1 MTTHFPYFNK
11 KWRVKIF
18 PLCQIYKIVICPCV
32 LVSFFFWPLY
42 CISSFDIRLLVTP
55 VVSSNCWPLYCISSF
70 DIRLLVTPVVSSN
83 FWPLYCI
90 SSFDIRLLV
99 TPVVSS
105 NFWPLHCISSF
116 DIRLLVTPVVSSNF
130 WPLHCMYFFELR
142 RLITPSVSSTFSINI
157 VHRDMKRES
166 LNSDCQQLHRRQN
179 EQSPLTLTKLTA
191 CRYLPVF
198 NLTTPMWTMLKKYMI
213 NGKKK

>member
-18 PLCQIYKIVICPCV
+18 PLCQIYKIVICPGV

-42 CISSFDIRLLVTP
+42 
-55 VVSSNCWPLYCISSF
+55 
-70 DIRLLVTPVVSSN
+70 
-83 FWPLYCI
+83 
-90 SSFDIRLLV
+90 
-99 TPVVSS
+99 
-105 NFWPLHCISSF
+105 CISSF